1 MILLMM
7 EDSKN
12 IRRATSV
19 MFAAKHL
26 ERFAD
31 HAVNVA
37 EMVIFMVR
45 GQDVRH
51 PKSRVENGTP

>member
-1 MILLMM
+1 MM
-7 EDSKN
+7 EDPKN

-31 HAVNVA
+31 HAVNVG
-37 EMVIFMVR
+37 EMVVFMVR
-45 GQDVRH
+45 GKDVRH
-51 PKSRVENGTP
+51 PRSRGEDVA

>member
-1 MILLMM
+1 
-7 EDSKN
+7 
-12 IRRATSV
+12 
-19 MFAAKHL
+19 MFASKHL

-45 GQDVRH
+45 GKDVRH
-51 PKSRVENGTP
+51 PKSRAAEAE